1 MAVVITSEESSYF
14 APSALR
20 RSHSQSRF
28 GPRQSGGLHGSASAS
43 RIHDLYPQPVKIFSD
58 STLSTAPSSPQTIH
72 ASTADHSCS
81 STPASNLSLS
91 TDSEGCDSGLLHDLG
106 EESDIV
112 FPAYNAYLGP
122 PTPEELEPPPSPRTA
137 SSPGNETSTTTSN
150 PETPESYCEPGGNA
164 VDDTAVGAQ
173 PTRHVDYLS
182 HDWKEE
188 DIWSSWKH
196 IISNRDGFGG
206 NSARLENASWR
217 TWIKAKNNLKT
228 VSPET
233 LNWLKDCDVT
243 WLYGPLLTGKTSDL
257 SGPRNDEATVGI
269 SKSNSFI
276 QSQSKKKPILKK
288 RSMSEIMLQKS
299 LSSSSLI
306 KQAAAAVQ
314 AQQKE
319 MPRGIRVSPRP
330 RFERAATDYVTFPFS
345 SRRLSRDQLSTGP
358 STSTSGIISPNSER
372 KHIHFN
378 EKVEQCIAVDIK
390 GDDDDDDDVES
401 DRYNYGSDSDDGI
414 MMKKA
419 TTKKRRPILRRKT
432 SSHSKAEKKSIN
444 MLPPTTLK
452 YREDTPEP
460 LETAMKHSYRSPVM
474 SPSSSQETLR
484 PSKPSSKMFFVDDED
499 EDEDEGDDCA
509 EFSDGLRSPPPG
521 GLSSSGFRRTTS
533 SSSLNAAPSGMRRT
547 ESGMFMPY
555 EEGETASEGIVGFV
569 LDTVNTARDIA
580 QYVPSAP
587 RTLPPRVRNTNRGDH
602 RDS

>member
-1 MAVVITSEESSYF
+1 MAVVITSEEYF
-14 APSALR
+14 GNSALR
-20 RSHSQSRF
+20 RSHSQTRF
-28 GPRQSGGLHGSASAS
+28 GSRQTGLHGSSSAS
-43 RIHDLYPQPVKIFSD
+43 RIHDLYQPQPVKMFAD
-58 STLSTAPSSPQTIH
+58 STLSSAPSSPQTIH

-91 TDSEGCDSGLLHDLG
+91 ADSEACDDGLLHALAD
-106 EESDIV
+106 ESDIV

-137 SSPGNETSTTTSN
+137 SSSGYETSNTISN
-150 PETPESYCEPGGNA
+150 PETPESSCDLTGGA

-257 SGPRNDEATVGI
+257 SGPRNDEVAASL

-358 STSTSGIISPNSER
+358 STSTSGVISPNSER

-390 GDDDDDDDVES
+390 GDDDDEDDVDT

-414 MMKKA
+414 MMKK
-419 TTKKRRPILRRKT
+419 TSTKKRRPLLRRKT
-432 SSHSKAEKKSIN
+432 SSHAKVEKKSIN

-460 LETAMKHSYRSPVM
+460 PETAMKHSYRSPVM

-499 EDEDEGDDCA
+499 EDEEDEDNCA
-509 EFSDGLRSPPPG
+509 EFSDDLRSPPPG
-521 GLSSSGFRRTTS
+521 GLSSSSGFRRTTS

-555 EEGETASEGIVGFV
+555 EEGETATEGIVGFV

-580 QYVPSAP
+580 HVVWNVGW
-587 RTLPPRVRNTNRGDH
+587 RR
-602 RDS
+602 

>member
-28 GPRQSGGLHGSASAS
+28 GSRQSSGLHGSSSAS
-43 RIHDLYPQPVKIFSD
+43 RIHDLYPQPVKIFGD

-91 TDSEGCDSGLLHDLG
+91 TDSEGCDNGLLHDLG
-106 EESDIV
+106 DDSDIV

-137 SSPGNETSTTTSN
+137 NSPGNDASLTTSN
-150 PETPESYCEPGGNA
+150 PETPESYCETGGA

-257 SGPRNDEATVGI
+257 SGSRNDEATVGI

-390 GDDDDDDDVES
+390 GDDEEEDDVDS
-401 DRYNYGSDSDDGI
+401 DRYNYNSDSDDGI
-414 MMKKA
+414 MMKK
-419 TTKKRRPILRRKT
+419 TTTRKRRPILRRKA
-432 SSHSKAEKKSIN
+432 SSHSKTEKKSIN

-460 LETAMKHSYRSPVM
+460 PETAMKHSYRSPVM

-580 QYVPSAP
+580 HVVWNVGW
-587 RTLPPRVRNTNRGDH
+587 RR
-602 RDS
+602 